1 MKRASKL
8 AVSVFV
14 LGCLAALLVWAFL
27 ERRGELAR
35 EREGEQPVNS
45 PMRVVSTEHG
55 NLVVLGKTT
64 LAKSGIRVEPLKE
77 SAQYGEV
84 TAYGSVVDIR
94 EMLDWLENYAKADG
108 ELEKSRAELEVSQN
122 EYLRLKG
129 LHDNSHNVSDKA
141 LQAAEGAWRSG
152 KAQVRA
158 GEASIGNLQSIAR
171 QRWGSVIARWLV
183 ERHENIDRLV
193 RQERALILVTIPSGT
208 SLNSPPRSVQI
219 KGATSTSTAAVLVS
233 PAPRMNPNL
242 QGFSYYYL
250 ASAERERLLPGM
262 NVTASLPVGTRV
274 KGVFI
279 PSSAVVWW
287 QGKAWMYLQR
297 KEGAFERVEI
307 PTEHALQDGWFAAA
321 GLSRSD
327 RAVVTG
333 AQLLLSEELRS
344 QIKIGG

>member
-1 MKRASKL
+1 M
-8 AVSVFV
+8 
-14 LGCLAALLVWAFL
+14 AALLVWAFL
-27 ERRGELAR
+27 EKRAELAR
-35 EREGEQPVNS
+35 EREREKPINP
-45 PMRVVSTEHG
+45 PMRVVSTERG

-77 SAQYGEV
+77 TAQYGEV
-84 TAYGSVVDIR
+84 TAYGSVVDIQ
-94 EMLDWLENYAKADG
+94 ELLDWLSSYAKTDG
-108 ELEKSRAELEVSQN
+108 ELGKSRAELEVSQN

-141 LQAAEGAWRSG
+141 LQAAEGAWRTG

-158 GEASIGNLQSIAR
+158 AEASIRNLQSIAQ
-171 QRWGSVIARWLV
+171 QRWGSIIARWLV
-183 ERHENIDRLV
+183 ERNENIDRLI
-193 RQERALILVTIPSGT
+193 RQERALILLTVPSGT
-208 SLNSPPRSVQI
+208 PLPSPPRSIQI
-219 KGATSTSTAAVLVS
+219 KGATSTLTAAVLVS
-233 PAPRMNPNL
+233 PSPRMNPNL

-250 ASAERERLLPGM
+250 ATAGRERLLPGM
-262 NVTASLPVGTRV
+262 NVAASLPVGTQV

-287 QGKAWMYLQR
+287 QGKAWIYLQR
-297 KEGAFERVEI
+297 KEGEFERIEI
-307 PTEHALQDGWFAAA
+307 PTEHAMQDGWFATG

-327 RAVVTG
+327 RVVVAG